1 MAPPAQR
8 KIVPKNDFAKHFGG
22 LKVQQYAE
30 PVTRGSSSTVH
41 RTISWNNAGALIA
54 TGTTDRVIRIW
65 NPERTNVN
73 RPQTELKGHTG
84 EVTKVVFNPIKEFE
98 LASCSKDGT
107 VRFWDTRSK
116 ACTSKLE
123 VGGDLFSMTWS
134 VDGSAMVVG
143 SKAEVLTTITTPV
156 LGQPAIQEKHRQKLE
171 TNHTTFSMTH
181 PPQDL
186 LVTHGAGSVKILD
199 YPSFDVLHTIS
210 SHTSSCTSIAYSP
223 LGNYVAVGGSDAMI
237 ALWDTYDWVCK
248 RTMSNANSGKVT
260 GLSWSWDGRYLTSSC
275 EDIGAGGGEGKSEG
289 FEIYHAET
297 GDVVYTVPTRTSAV
311 PAVAWHPT
319 MYALAYTVIE
329 AGKSSLKIVGGVT
342 AT

>member
-22 LKVQQYAE
+22 LKTYQFAE
-30 PVTRGSSSTVH
+30 PNTRGSSGVVH
-41 RTISWNNAGALIA
+41 RTLAWNSAGTLIA
-54 TGTTDRVIRIW
+54 TGASDKIIRIW
-65 NPERTNVN
+65 NPERTNIN
-73 RPQTELKGHTG
+73 RPQTELKGHSG
-84 EVTKVVFNPIKEFE
+84 EVTKVIFNPVKEHE

-116 ACTSKLE
+116 TQTTKLD
-123 VGGDLFSMTWS
+123 VTGDLFSLTWS
-134 VDGSAMVVG
+134 VDGTAMVVG
-143 SKAEVLTTITTPV
+143 SKSEVLTTIFTPMM
-156 LGQPAIQEKHRQKLE
+156 GQPSIQEKHRQKLE
-171 TNHTTFSMTH
+171 TNQTTFSMAY

-186 LVTHGAGSVKILD
+186 LVTHGDGSVKILD
-199 YPSFDVLHTIS
+199 YPSFEVLHTIS
-210 SHTSSCTSIAYSP
+210 SHTSSCTAIAYSP

-248 RTMSNANSGKVT
+248 RTMSNATSGKVA

-275 EDIGAGGGEGKSEG
+275 EDVGASSGEGKSEG

-297 GDVVYTVPTRTSAV
+297 GDVVFTVPTRSSAV
-311 PAVAWHPT
+311 PAVAWHPKS
-319 MYALAYTVIE
+319 YILAYTVIE
-329 AGKSSLKIVGGVT
+329 GSKCTLKIIGDMT